1 MMGVAMIVR
10 AQDNGTM
17 NKPKIPSV
25 GQMRHEL
32 FVKGGEVLPH
42 HQREANKAKFLE
54 TSAMKDRVYH
64 GTTKDFTAF
73 KKGRNWFSTDPEYA
87 NIYGGELTENHGEN
101 GRVMPLHV
109 QAKNPKIFHASQKG
123 MMEWTKPEHHDQHL
137 KRKGHDSVLFVD
149 DNGKVSTGYAFD
161 PKQIKSAIGNR
172 GTYDINDPD
181 ITKAKGGEVHMSE
194 GGKPNDAAFIG
205 YLSPHGKFESYP
217 ESVAKAND
225 YHHSYTI
232 KDLDAYNAEG
242 GLTFVRMN
250 SDPEITIKGTP
261 AMDPFHHKNSPM
273 VSDLARRIIK
283 SGGHH
288 DMPIKV
294 EHMGFEKHEAPYQGK
309 YIGTLRQWSMR
320 NAEKKAKGGNVMP
333 KYPSIDSS
341 GGITHLANGGNVLHN
356 QGAHMKPTLAQMRL
370 RLADGGSSTVTQP
383 TGTPSATNVQPTQDQ
398 SDIAKN
404 LKSMYGIDNPALLS
418 YITSNNGLISGT
430 NTALSGS
437 DLKNLSTAFNAKT
450 PQEINDMQ
458 TSGSQPLN
466 YQAQLELQNQAG
478 DIQRKKDLANPHS
491 WIYAKGLS
499 DPTKDPKRQSMN
511 LTQYNQDN
519 QYSSLFDPNNTSP
532 SASLNAINDMYKN
545 QLNTTFD
552 PFGNRHIETT
562 QGTYTFDKT
571 GKPLGFNL
579 LSSDPRSQ
587 VQQQAFGNAN
597 KLATADNYDQFG
609 MPLAE
614 GGTVNQR
621 PILNRYAYGG
631 PIKSYA
637 TGNVVNATPQLAFSS
652 DPEINK
658 AWLALSGQNGD
669 AITAQRQALAQQNE
683 AYQTNQNIQSMFNQD
698 QTGPQSYSLDPSDI
712 AKSSTNSGQTS
723 STNYSNP
730 PPEIYS
736 VNQGQTGSTNF
747 LNPPPTQSYRF
758 DPSQTG
764 SIDYSTPPSL
774 SKVNTNGGFG
784 NDMLY
789 GPQGDYT
796 SSGTPLI
803 VGGANQITSPLAS
816 MSAMQQPQA
825 MASAA
830 PVANMSTV
838 DSAALKNYGITNP
851 ALISYITST
860 PGLTDSDLK
869 NLGTAFNSKT
879 AQQISE
885 MQRAD
890 DPLHVIANAIVSHD
904 ATVKERLSDPKSY
917 VYAKGN
923 VPVYRPASQS
933 TNGVGDVFTTK
944 NSGILSQENDQNGYR
959 HITSGGN
966 EYLINP
972 NSNRILGITPITHD
986 GGLMP
991 YGQGPNPYGGALAK
1005 GGSVSEG
1012 GVNQRPMSEPN
1023 LAQMRL
1029 EMGRHKNP
1037 QVMSNIGVDEAVDID
1052 PKIFVNPNPHSS
1064 GLPDIGGVKT
1074 PDGALPVGGIDM
1086 NPQQAG
1092 QQMMPQQPQQ
1102 GQPQGMQQGQPNGAP
1117 PSMAPAGMGA
1127 PQGPSNILSLTPQGQ
1142 AMNAMR
1148 PPQGP
1153 MAQKMAKGGQPTIA
1167 QMKNELHHFAQGGSE
1182 KDDGSSTR
1190 IHVPARGPKGVKG
1203 IKVPRHMWEGKV
1215 YGGVGPKKGQKVEG
1229 MKDINEARAEVY
1241 GSEHRQPL
1249 NIGQIGKAHRETLN
1263 EHFAKPLEEQTAA
1276 EKEALEKLRKAKH
1289 IGQKANTLDESE
1301 KLDTVRHE
1309 TDDEGRT
1316 HVGYASKGVAGH
1328 ALYTSGHGKDAEHHI
1343 LNTCPGQTEGCG
1355 GGMDENGVV
1364 DTSKGTC
1371 FAPNAES
1378 QYVNAAVRRA
1388 SHAQA
1393 KHDPAMT
1400 RDWIL
1405 AHTGSLREAA
1415 NQADKKNQ
1423 RLLFRPNVVDE
1434 TDTSSRHVLRH
1445 LNEQRK
1451 KDDKPPIIANSYA
1464 KTNELHDPE
1473 NGYHVTHSNVGPK
1486 TKHGKE
1492 VFKNIGRDKA
1502 RVRNT
1507 VLAHDNKGHFTNEQG
1522 NKTPPKN
1529 SYMVTNVKR
1538 GSPFDKEMQ
1547 NTITHAKYWSEGRPL
1562 NELNE
1567 MEKDEGEEGH
1577 YNAKGQRTTP
1587 DKSHYGHAVVN
1598 GNRYDYQKQHILHP
1612 RLVQVGTNKDGTP
1625 HMIPTDSR
1633 FLDNKELDKTIPRE
1647 KQFKTRNG
1655 KRAGL
1660 ILMTT
1665 PTESTPNHLHHSSF
1679 THDVNPTHI
1688 EYAKKNNGEYEIDP
1702 PLAQEFSKGKEYV
1715 APQPIKIMRKAKG
1728 GQVIGHKMEYNDDF
1742 NAFPEQDF
1750 LSQHHLAA
1758 RRANKV

>member
-1 MMGVAMIVR
+1 
-10 AQDNGTM
+10 
-17 NKPKIPSV
+17 
-25 GQMRHEL
+25 
-32 FVKGGEVLPH
+32 
-42 HQREANKAKFLE
+42 
-54 TSAMKDRVYH
+54 
-64 GTTKDFTAF
+64 
-73 KKGRNWFSTDPEYA
+73 
-87 NIYGGELTENHGEN
+87 
-101 GRVMPLHV
+101 
-109 QAKNPKIFHASQKG
+109 
-123 MMEWTKPEHHDQHL
+123 
-137 KRKGHDSVLFVD
+137 
-149 DNGKVSTGYAFD
+149 
-161 PKQIKSAIGNR
+161 
-172 GTYDINDPD
+172 
-181 ITKAKGGEVHMSE
+181 
-194 GGKPNDAAFIG
+194 
-205 YLSPHGKFESYP
+205 
-217 ESVAKAND
+217 
-225 YHHSYTI
+225 
-232 KDLDAYNAEG
+232 
-242 GLTFVRMN
+242 
-250 SDPEITIKGTP
+250 
-261 AMDPFHHKNSPM
+261 MD
-273 VSDLARRIIK
+273 
-283 SGGHH
+283 
-288 DMPIKV
+288 
-294 EHMGFEKHEAPYQGK
+294 
-309 YIGTLRQWSMR
+309 T
-320 NAEKKAKGGNVMP
+320 
-333 KYPSIDSS
+333 
-341 GGITHLANGGNVLHN
+341 
-356 QGAHMKPTLAQMRL
+356 
-370 RLADGGSSTVTQP
+370 
-383 TGTPSATNVQPTQDQ
+383 
-398 SDIAKN
+398 
-404 LKSMYGIDNPALLS
+404 
-418 YITSNNGLISGT
+418 
-430 NTALSGS
+430 
-437 DLKNLSTAFNAKT
+437 
-450 PQEINDMQ
+450 
-458 TSGSQPLN
+458 
-466 YQAQLELQNQAG
+466 
-478 DIQRKKDLANPHS
+478 
-491 WIYAKGLS
+491 
-499 DPTKDPKRQSMN
+499 
-511 LTQYNQDN
+511 
-519 QYSSLFDPNNTSP
+519 
-532 SASLNAINDMYKN
+532 
-545 QLNTTFD
+545 
-552 PFGNRHIETT
+552 
-562 QGTYTFDKT
+562 
-571 GKPLGFNL
+571 
-579 LSSDPRSQ
+579 
-587 VQQQAFGNAN
+587 
-597 KLATADNYDQFG
+597 
-609 MPLAE
+609 
-614 GGTVNQR
+614 
-621 PILNRYAYGG
+621 
-631 PIKSYA
+631 
-637 TGNVVNATPQLAFSS
+637 
-652 DPEINK
+652 
-658 AWLALSGQNGD
+658 
-669 AITAQRQALAQQNE
+669 
-683 AYQTNQNIQSMFNQD
+683 
-698 QTGPQSYSLDPSDI
+698 
-712 AKSSTNSGQTS
+712 TNS
-723 STNYSNP
+723 
-730 PPEIYS
+730 
-736 VNQGQTGSTNF
+736 
-747 LNPPPTQSYRF
+747 
-758 DPSQTG
+758 
-764 SIDYSTPPSL
+764 
-774 SKVNTNGGFG
+774 
-784 NDMLY
+784 
-789 GPQGDYT
+789 
-796 SSGTPLI
+796 
-803 VGGANQITSPLAS
+803 
-816 MSAMQQPQA
+816 
-825 MASAA
+825 
-830 PVANMSTV
+830 
-838 DSAALKNYGITNP
+838 
-851 ALISYITST
+851 
-860 PGLTDSDLK
+860 
-869 NLGTAFNSKT
+869 
-879 AQQISE
+879 
-885 MQRAD
+885 
-890 DPLHVIANAIVSHD
+890 
-904 ATVKERLSDPKSY
+904 
-917 VYAKGN
+917 
-923 VPVYRPASQS
+923 
-933 TNGVGDVFTTK
+933 
-944 NSGILSQENDQNGYR
+944 
-959 HITSGGN
+959 
-966 EYLINP
+966 
-972 NSNRILGITPITHD
+972 
-986 GGLMP
+986 
-991 YGQGPNPYGGALAK
+991 LAK
-1005 GGSVSEG
+1005 
-1012 GVNQRPMSEPN
+1012 
-1023 LAQMRL
+1023 MRF
-1029 EMGRHKNP
+1029 EIGRHKNP
-1037 QVMSNIGVDEAVDID
+1037 EVMGNIGVDEAVDID
-1052 PKIFVNPNPHSS
+1052 PKIFVNPNPNSP
-1064 GLPDIGGVKT
+1064 GLPDVGGVKT
-1074 PDGALPVGGIDM
+1074 PDGALPVGGVDM

-1092 QQMMPQQPQQ
+1092 QQMMPQAPQAPQQ
-1102 GQPQGMQQGQPNGAP
+1102 GQPQGAP
-1117 PSMAPAGMGA
+1117 PSMAPAGSGA

-1190 IHVPARGPKGVKG
+1190 IHVPARGPNGVKG

-1249 NIGQIGKAHRETLN
+1249 NIGQIGKAHRQALN

-1276 EKEALEKLRKAKH
+1276 EKEALDRLRKAKH
-1289 IGQKANTLDESE
+1289 IGSKANTLDESE

-1451 KDDKPPIIANSYA
+1451 KDDKPPIIANSYG

-1492 VFKNIGRDKA
+1492 VSENIGRDKA

-1507 VLAHDNKGHFTNEQG
+1507 ILAHDNKGHFTNEQG

-1547 NTITHAKYWSEGRPL
+1547 NTITHAKYWSAGRPL

>member
-1 MMGVAMIVR
+1 
-10 AQDNGTM
+10 M

-54 TSAMKDRVYH
+54 NSKIKDVLYH
-64 GTTKDFTAF
+64 GTDKSFSKFKPKHGMIFLAHKPDFANDYTTSNVDIV
-73 KKGRNWFSTDPEYA
+73 KKRKLSPN
-87 NIYGGELTENHGEN
+87 
-101 GRVMPLHV
+101 VMPIHVNVNNPWNYENSKHVDALH
-109 QAKNPKIFHASQKG
+109 AKLVEDPNIGPEFAPTKSRLSSGDWTMVEDPAIQKA
-123 MMEWTKPEHHDQHL
+123 L
-137 KRKGHDSVLFVD
+137 KKLGHDAFYL
-149 DNGKVSTGYAFD
+149 NEGGYKNVGVFD
-161 PKQIKSAIGNR
+161 PRKIKSAIGNR
-172 GTYDINDPD
+172 GTYDPNDPD
-181 ITKAKGGEVHMSE
+181 ITKAKGGEV
-194 GGKPNDAAFIG
+194 
-205 YLSPHGKFESYP
+205 L
-217 ESVAKAND
+217 
-225 YHHSYTI
+225 YH
-232 KDLDAYNAEG
+232 
-242 GLTFVRMN
+242 
-250 SDPEITIKGTP
+250 GTP
-261 AMDPFHHKNSPM
+261 HTKT
-273 VSDLARRIIK
+273 VIK
-283 SGGHH
+283 R
-288 DMPIKV
+288 
-294 EHMGFEKHEAPYQGK
+294 Y
-309 YIGTLRQWSMR
+309 
-320 NAEKKAKGGNVMP
+320 
-333 KYPSIDSS
+333 SS

-370 RLADGGSSTVTQP
+370 RLADGGSSTPIHLIATQPTVTQP

-398 SDIAKN
+398 QNQLDAAKN
-404 LKSMYGIDNPALLS
+404 LKNMYGITNPALLG
-418 YITSNNGLISGT
+418 YIGSNQN
-430 NTALSGS
+430 LSGN
-437 DLKNLSTAFNAKT
+437 DLKNLGATFNSKT
-450 PQEINDMQ
+450 PQQLAVAQQGNDSLQ
-458 TSGSQPLN
+458 SQ
-466 YQAQLELQNQAG
+466 
-478 DIQRKKDLANPHS
+478 ANAIVSHDATVKS
-491 WIYAKGLS
+491 RLS
-499 DPTKDPKRQSMN
+499 DPTSYIYNKNVYDPTKDIKRKSMN
-511 LTQYNQDN
+511 LTQSSQDN

-552 PFGNRHIETT
+552 QFGNRHIQTT
-562 QGTYTFDKT
+562 KGTYTFDKT

-597 KLATADNYDQFG
+597 QLANANNYNQFG
-609 MPLAE
+609 MPYAE

-621 PILNRYAYGG
+621 PI
-631 PIKSYA
+631 
-637 TGNVVNATPQLAFSS
+637 
-652 DPEINK
+652 
-658 AWLALSGQNGD
+658 
-669 AITAQRQALAQQNE
+669 
-683 AYQTNQNIQSMFNQD
+683 
-698 QTGPQSYSLDPSDI
+698 
-712 AKSSTNSGQTS
+712 
-723 STNYSNP
+723 
-730 PPEIYS
+730 
-736 VNQGQTGSTNF
+736 
-747 LNPPPTQSYRF
+747 
-758 DPSQTG
+758 
-764 SIDYSTPPSL
+764 
-774 SKVNTNGGFG
+774 
-784 NDMLY
+784 
-789 GPQGDYT
+789 
-796 SSGTPLI
+796 
-803 VGGANQITSPLAS
+803 
-816 MSAMQQPQA
+816 
-825 MASAA
+825 
-830 PVANMSTV
+830 
-838 DSAALKNYGITNP
+838 
-851 ALISYITST
+851 
-860 PGLTDSDLK
+860 
-869 NLGTAFNSKT
+869 
-879 AQQISE
+879 
-885 MQRAD
+885 
-890 DPLHVIANAIVSHD
+890 
-904 ATVKERLSDPKSY
+904 
-917 VYAKGN
+917 
-923 VPVYRPASQS
+923 
-933 TNGVGDVFTTK
+933 
-944 NSGILSQENDQNGYR
+944 
-959 HITSGGN
+959 
-966 EYLINP
+966 
-972 NSNRILGITPITHD
+972 
-986 GGLMP
+986 
-991 YGQGPNPYGGALAK
+991 
-1005 GGSVSEG
+1005 
-1012 GVNQRPMSEPN
+1012 SEPN

-1086 NPQQAG
+1086 NPQQVG

-1148 PPQGP
+1148 PPQGQP
-1153 MAQKMAKGGQPTIA
+1153 KMAKGGVVG
-1167 QMKNELHHFAQGGSE
+1167 HFAKGGNE
-1182 KDDGSSTR
+1182 DDVVGNPTR
-1190 IHVPARGPKGVKG
+1190 IHVPARGPNGVKG
-1203 IKVPRHMWEGKV
+1203 IVVPHHMWHGKT
-1215 YGGVGPKKGQKVEG
+1215 YGGTGPKAGKKVEG
-1229 MKDINEARAEVY
+1229 MQNVNEARAEVY
-1241 GSEHRQPL
+1241 GDEHRQPL

-1355 GGMDENGVV
+1355 GGMDKNGVV

-1415 NQADKKNQ
+1415 TDADKKNQ

-1451 KDDKPPIIANSYA
+1451 KDDKPPIIANSYG

-1492 VFKNIGRDKA
+1492 VSENIGRDKA

-1507 VLAHDNKGHFTNEQG
+1507 ILAHDNKGHFINEQG

-1547 NTITHAKYWSEGRPL
+1547 GTIKHAKYWSSGRPMS
-1562 NELNE
+1562 ELTE
-1567 MEKDEGEEGH
+1567 MEKDEGNEGH
-1577 YNAKGQRTTP
+1577 YNGKGQRTTP
-1587 DKSHYGHAVVN
+1587 DKSHYGHMVL
-1598 GNRYDYQKQHILHP
+1598 GEHRYDYQKQHILHP

-1633 FLDNKELDKTIPRE
+1633 FLDNKELDKKISKE

-1655 KRAGL
+1655 KNAGL

-1665 PTESTPNHLHHSSF
+1665 PTESTSNHLHHSSF
-1679 THDVNPTHI
+1679 THDVNPSHL

-1728 GQVIGHKMEYNDDF
+1728 GEVIGHKMEYNDSF

-1750 LSQHHLAA
+1750 LAQHHLAA

>member
-1 MMGVAMIVR
+1 
-10 AQDNGTM
+10 
-17 NKPKIPSV
+17 
-25 GQMRHEL
+25 MRHEL
-32 FVKGGEVLPH
+32 FVKGGSAHPTETTIKLGDRDLPITMDTWEKRAGNRIVHVNPEKFDKAFKNTSWQYVGPQGEGGIKDRYSKFADHAKSAKSAHASNVDVNKEGAITFGDGRHRYAYMRDQGLSSIPMSMDKQSIEHARRHGYLHEAKGGSVMGINVASDRKAGRSYADMIVDGHKTLESRNSDTLRPYVGKRVAIVRTGEGKAKAIGEVTIGEPIV
-42 HQREANKAKFLE
+42 ANKKQFRNLE
-54 TSAMKDRVYH
+54 SHHLVPEGSTFDIKTETKHMYPLSDPVRYEQERDVGH
-64 GTTKDFTAF
+64 GIV
-73 KKGRNWFSTDPEYA
+73 S
-87 NIYGGELTENHGEN
+87 
-101 GRVMPLHV
+101 
-109 QAKNPKIFHASQKG
+109 
-123 MMEWTKPEHHDQHL
+123 
-137 KRKGHDSVLFVD
+137 RKV
-149 DNGKVSTGYAFD
+149 
-161 PKQIKSAIGNR
+161 IE
-172 GTYDINDPD
+172 
-181 ITKAKGGEVHMSE
+181 KAKGGKVDVRPTVQD
-194 GGKPNDAAFIG
+194 PNLQRRIPEMEDAAKAFHSGEMSKKDYDKVVNKNKPVKAYDFVPKPASDEDAKRALMANKQEKWRGHESWPSGHKVGLRLDIPA
-205 YLSPHGKFESYP
+205 YEHHGVWVNSIHDETADKRPTSYGP
-217 ESVAKAND
+217 VSSVK
-225 YHHSYTI
+225 
-232 KDLDAYNAEG
+232 NAE
-242 GLTFVRMN
+242 F
-250 SDPEITIKGTP
+250 DPKPEKGIRVATGEQNKAP
-261 AMDPFHHKNSPM
+261 FARIVGELHHMHEDEAVKHAQKYLNHPEWTQVGYDPRRHGYFYDRKTMKPVSHAEHVVQIGPLVLAKN
-273 VSDLARRIIK
+273 V
-283 SGGHH
+283 
-288 DMPIKV
+288 
-294 EHMGFEKHEAPYQGK
+294 KH
-309 YIGTLRQWSMR
+309 
-320 NAEKKAKGGNVMP
+320 KKADS
-333 KYPSIDSS
+333 YSS
-341 GGITHLANGGNVLHN
+341 GGITHLASGGNVLHN

-370 RLADGGSSTVTQP
+370 KLADGGSTC
-383 TGTPSATNVQPTQDQ
+383 Q
-398 SDIAKN
+398 SDAAKN

-418 YITSNNGLISGT
+418 YIGSNQN
-430 NTALSGS
+430 LSGD
-437 DLKNLSTAFNAKT
+437 DLKNLGATFNSKT
-450 PQEINDMQ
+450 PQQLAVAQQGNDSLQ
-458 TSGSQPLN
+458 SQANAIVSHDATVKSRLSDPTS
-466 YQAQLELQNQAG
+466 Y
-478 DIQRKKDLANPHS
+478 
-491 WIYAKGLS
+491 IYNKNVY

-511 LTQYNQDN
+511 LTQSSQDN

-532 SASLNAINDMYKN
+532 SASLNEINDMYKN
-545 QLNTTFD
+545 QLDTKFD
-552 PFGNRHIETT
+552 QFGNRHIQTT

-597 KLATADNYDQFG
+597 QLANANNYDQFG
-609 MPLAE
+609 MPYAE
-614 GGTVNQR
+614 GGT
-621 PILNRYAYGG
+621 
-631 PIKSYA
+631 
-637 TGNVVNATPQLAFSS
+637 
-652 DPEINK
+652 
-658 AWLALSGQNGD
+658 
-669 AITAQRQALAQQNE
+669 
-683 AYQTNQNIQSMFNQD
+683 
-698 QTGPQSYSLDPSDI
+698 
-712 AKSSTNSGQTS
+712 
-723 STNYSNP
+723 
-730 PPEIYS
+730 
-736 VNQGQTGSTNF
+736 
-747 LNPPPTQSYRF
+747 
-758 DPSQTG
+758 
-764 SIDYSTPPSL
+764 
-774 SKVNTNGGFG
+774 
-784 NDMLY
+784 
-789 GPQGDYT
+789 
-796 SSGTPLI
+796 
-803 VGGANQITSPLAS
+803 
-816 MSAMQQPQA
+816 
-825 MASAA
+825 
-830 PVANMSTV
+830 
-838 DSAALKNYGITNP
+838 
-851 ALISYITST
+851 
-860 PGLTDSDLK
+860 
-869 NLGTAFNSKT
+869 
-879 AQQISE
+879 
-885 MQRAD
+885 
-890 DPLHVIANAIVSHD
+890 
-904 ATVKERLSDPKSY
+904 
-917 VYAKGN
+917 
-923 VPVYRPASQS
+923 
-933 TNGVGDVFTTK
+933 
-944 NSGILSQENDQNGYR
+944 
-959 HITSGGN
+959 
-966 EYLINP
+966 
-972 NSNRILGITPITHD
+972 
-986 GGLMP
+986 
-991 YGQGPNPYGGALAK
+991 
-1005 GGSVSEG
+1005 
-1012 GVNQRPMSEPN
+1012 VNQRPMSEPN

-1037 QVMSNIGVDEAVDID
+1037 QVMGNIGVDEAVDID
-1052 PKIFVNPNPHSS
+1052 PKIFVNPNPNSP
-1064 GLPDIGGVKT
+1064 GLPDVGGVKT
-1074 PDGALPVGGIDM
+1074 PDGALPVGGVDM

-1092 QQMMPQQPQQ
+1092 QQMMPQAPQAPQAPQQ
-1102 GQPQGMQQGQPNGAP
+1102 GQPQGAP
-1117 PSMAPAGMGA
+1117 PSMAPAGSGA

-1190 IHVPARGPKGVKG
+1190 IHVPARGPKGIKG

-1229 MKDINEARAEVY
+1229 MKDVNEARSEVY

-1249 NIGQIGKAHRETLN
+1249 NIGQIGKAHRQALN

-1276 EKEALEKLRKAKH
+1276 EKEALDRLRKAKH
-1289 IGQKANTLDESE
+1289 IGSKANTLDESE

-1316 HVGYASKGVAGH
+1316 HVGYASKGVAGY

-1343 LNTCPGQTEGCG
+1343 LNTCPGQTDGCG

-1434 TDTSSRHVLRH
+1434 SDTSSRHVLRH

-1451 KDDKPPIIANSYA
+1451 KDDKPPIIANSYG

-1492 VFKNIGRDKA
+1492 VSENIGRDKA

-1507 VLAHDNKGHFTNEQG
+1507 ILAHDNKGHFTNEQG

-1547 NTITHAKYWSEGRPL
+1547 NTITHAKYWSQGRPL

-1750 LSQHHLAA
+1750 LAQHHLAA

>member
-1 MMGVAMIVR
+1 
-10 AQDNGTM
+10 M

-32 FVKGGEVLPH
+32 FVKGGEVLPPSE
-42 HQREANKAKFLE
+42 RDANLAQFL
-54 TSAMKDRVYH
+54 KDSKVKDVMYH
-64 GTTKDFTAF
+64 GTNEDFSQF
-73 KKGRNWFSTDPEYA
+73 YPYA
-87 NIYGGELTENHGEN
+87 KPKTQGGENLHGSGAMFFTPDRELAN
-101 GRVMPLHV
+101 KYSGANKTDSTHPKMKETGGYHAWPPESIHGGNVMPVHLNMT
-109 QAKNPKIFHASQKG
+109 NPLVVNAEGKMYHQV
-123 MMEWTKPEHHDQHL
+123 EHHIL
-137 KRKGHDSVLFVD
+137 GAKKKGHDSVILRNVVD
-149 DNGKVSTGYAFD
+149 APGSAGSLQTHKHDAHIVFN

-172 GTYDINDPD
+172 GTYDTTNPD
-181 ITKAKGGEVHMSE
+181 ITKAKGGIISQLRRNGKGVSSELEAMRRMSQ
-194 GGKPNDAAFIG
+194 G
-205 YLSPHGKFESYP
+205 HR
-217 ESVAKAND
+217 V
-225 YHHSYTI
+225 
-232 KDLDAYNAEG
+232 
-242 GLTFVRMN
+242 FVTHEQDER
-250 SDPEITIKGTP
+250 PREITSVRELYAYTP
-261 AMDPFHHKNSPM
+261 DQMYT
-273 VSDLARRIIK
+273 LA
-283 SGGHH
+283 
-288 DMPIKV
+288 P
-294 EHMGFEKHEAPYQGK
+294 EA
-309 YIGTLRQWSMR
+309 
-320 NAEKKAKGGNVMP
+320 KAKGGKVDVRP
-333 KYPSIDSS
+333 TVSYSS
-341 GGITHLANGGNVLHN
+341 GSITHKANGGL
-356 QGAHMKPTLAQMRL
+356 MDT
-370 RLADGGSSTVTQP
+370 
-383 TGTPSATNVQPTQDQ
+383 
-398 SDIAKN
+398 
-404 LKSMYGIDNPALLS
+404 
-418 YITSNNGLISGT
+418 
-430 NTALSGS
+430 
-437 DLKNLSTAFNAKT
+437 
-450 PQEINDMQ
+450 
-458 TSGSQPLN
+458 
-466 YQAQLELQNQAG
+466 
-478 DIQRKKDLANPHS
+478 
-491 WIYAKGLS
+491 
-499 DPTKDPKRQSMN
+499 
-511 LTQYNQDN
+511 
-519 QYSSLFDPNNTSP
+519 
-532 SASLNAINDMYKN
+532 
-545 QLNTTFD
+545 
-552 PFGNRHIETT
+552 
-562 QGTYTFDKT
+562 
-571 GKPLGFNL
+571 
-579 LSSDPRSQ
+579 
-587 VQQQAFGNAN
+587 
-597 KLATADNYDQFG
+597 
-609 MPLAE
+609 
-614 GGTVNQR
+614 
-621 PILNRYAYGG
+621 
-631 PIKSYA
+631 
-637 TGNVVNATPQLAFSS
+637 
-652 DPEINK
+652 
-658 AWLALSGQNGD
+658 
-669 AITAQRQALAQQNE
+669 
-683 AYQTNQNIQSMFNQD
+683 
-698 QTGPQSYSLDPSDI
+698 
-712 AKSSTNSGQTS
+712 TNS
-723 STNYSNP
+723 
-730 PPEIYS
+730 
-736 VNQGQTGSTNF
+736 
-747 LNPPPTQSYRF
+747 
-758 DPSQTG
+758 
-764 SIDYSTPPSL
+764 
-774 SKVNTNGGFG
+774 
-784 NDMLY
+784 
-789 GPQGDYT
+789 
-796 SSGTPLI
+796 
-803 VGGANQITSPLAS
+803 
-816 MSAMQQPQA
+816 
-825 MASAA
+825 
-830 PVANMSTV
+830 
-838 DSAALKNYGITNP
+838 
-851 ALISYITST
+851 
-860 PGLTDSDLK
+860 
-869 NLGTAFNSKT
+869 
-879 AQQISE
+879 
-885 MQRAD
+885 
-890 DPLHVIANAIVSHD
+890 
-904 ATVKERLSDPKSY
+904 
-917 VYAKGN
+917 
-923 VPVYRPASQS
+923 
-933 TNGVGDVFTTK
+933 
-944 NSGILSQENDQNGYR
+944 
-959 HITSGGN
+959 
-966 EYLINP
+966 
-972 NSNRILGITPITHD
+972 
-986 GGLMP
+986 
-991 YGQGPNPYGGALAK
+991 LAK
-1005 GGSVSEG
+1005 
-1012 GVNQRPMSEPN
+1012 
-1023 LAQMRL
+1023 MRF

-1037 QVMSNIGVDEAVDID
+1037 EVMGNIGVNEAVDID
-1052 PKIFVNPNPHSS
+1052 PKIFVNPNPNSP
-1064 GLPDIGGVKT
+1064 GLPDVGGVKT
-1074 PDGALPVGGIDM
+1074 PDGALPVGGVDM

-1092 QQMMPQQPQQ
+1092 QQMMPQAPQALQQ
-1102 GQPQGMQQGQPNGAP
+1102 GQPQGAP
-1117 PSMAPAGMGA
+1117 PSMAPAGSGA
-1127 PQGPSNILSLTPQGQ
+1127 LQGPSNILSLTPQGQ

-1153 MAQKMAKGGQPTIA
+1153 MAQKMAKGGQLTIA

-1190 IHVPARGPKGVKG
+1190 IYVPARGPNGVKG
-1203 IKVPRHMWEGKV
+1203 IMVPRHMWEGKV

-1249 NIGQIGKAHRETLN
+1249 NIGQIGKAHRQALN
-1263 EHFAKPLEEQTAA
+1263 EHFAKPLKEQIAA
-1276 EKEALEKLRKAKH
+1276 EKEALDRLRKAKH
-1289 IGQKANTLDESE
+1289 IGSKVNTLDKSE

-1316 HVGYASKGVAGH
+1316 HVGFASKGVAGH

-1405 AHTGSLREAA
+1405 AHTGSLRKAA

-1451 KDDKPPIIANSYA
+1451 KDDKPPIIANSYG

-1492 VFKNIGRDKA
+1492 VSENIGRDKA

-1507 VLAHDNKGHFTNEQG
+1507 VLAYDNKGHFTNEQG

-1547 NTITHAKYWSEGRPL
+1547 NTITHAKYWSAGRPL

-1587 DKSHYGHAVVN
+1587 DKSHYGHVVVN

>member
-1 MMGVAMIVR
+1 
-10 AQDNGTM
+10 M
-17 NKPKIPSV
+17 NKPKISSV

-32 FVKGGEVLPH
+32 FAKGGKVDVRPTVQDPNL
-42 HQREANKAKFLE
+42 QRRIPEMEDAAKAFHSGEMSKKDYDKVVNKNKPVKAYDFVPKPASDEDAKRALMANKQEKWRGHESWPAGHKVGLRLDIP
-54 TSAMKDRVYH
+54 AY
-64 GTTKDFTAF
+64 
-73 KKGRNWFSTDPEYA
+73 
-87 NIYGGELTENHGEN
+87 
-101 GRVMPLHV
+101 
-109 QAKNPKIFHASQKG
+109 
-123 MMEWTKPEHHDQHL
+123 EHHGVWVNSIHDETAD
-137 KRKGHDSVLFVD
+137 KRPTSYGPVSSVK
-149 DNGKVSTGYAFD
+149 NAEFD
-161 PKQIKSAIGNR
+161 PKPEKGIRVATGEQNKAPFARIVGELHHMHEDEAVKHAQKYLNHPEWTQVGYDPRRHGYFYDRKTMKPVSHAEHVVQIG
-172 GTYDINDPD
+172 PLVL
-181 ITKAKGGEVHMSE
+181 AKNV
-194 GGKPNDAAFIG
+194 
-205 YLSPHGKFESYP
+205 
-217 ESVAKAND
+217 
-225 YHHSYTI
+225 
-232 KDLDAYNAEG
+232 
-242 GLTFVRMN
+242 
-250 SDPEITIKGTP
+250 
-261 AMDPFHHKNSPM
+261 
-273 VSDLARRIIK
+273 
-283 SGGHH
+283 
-288 DMPIKV
+288 
-294 EHMGFEKHEAPYQGK
+294 KH
-309 YIGTLRQWSMR
+309 
-320 NAEKKAKGGNVMP
+320 KKADS
-333 KYPSIDSS
+333 YSS
-341 GGITHLANGGNVLHN
+341 GGITHKANGGL
-356 QGAHMKPTLAQMRL
+356 MDT
-370 RLADGGSSTVTQP
+370 
-383 TGTPSATNVQPTQDQ
+383 
-398 SDIAKN
+398 
-404 LKSMYGIDNPALLS
+404 
-418 YITSNNGLISGT
+418 
-430 NTALSGS
+430 
-437 DLKNLSTAFNAKT
+437 
-450 PQEINDMQ
+450 
-458 TSGSQPLN
+458 
-466 YQAQLELQNQAG
+466 
-478 DIQRKKDLANPHS
+478 
-491 WIYAKGLS
+491 
-499 DPTKDPKRQSMN
+499 
-511 LTQYNQDN
+511 
-519 QYSSLFDPNNTSP
+519 
-532 SASLNAINDMYKN
+532 
-545 QLNTTFD
+545 
-552 PFGNRHIETT
+552 
-562 QGTYTFDKT
+562 
-571 GKPLGFNL
+571 
-579 LSSDPRSQ
+579 
-587 VQQQAFGNAN
+587 
-597 KLATADNYDQFG
+597 
-609 MPLAE
+609 
-614 GGTVNQR
+614 
-621 PILNRYAYGG
+621 
-631 PIKSYA
+631 
-637 TGNVVNATPQLAFSS
+637 
-652 DPEINK
+652 
-658 AWLALSGQNGD
+658 
-669 AITAQRQALAQQNE
+669 
-683 AYQTNQNIQSMFNQD
+683 
-698 QTGPQSYSLDPSDI
+698 
-712 AKSSTNSGQTS
+712 TNS
-723 STNYSNP
+723 
-730 PPEIYS
+730 
-736 VNQGQTGSTNF
+736 
-747 LNPPPTQSYRF
+747 
-758 DPSQTG
+758 
-764 SIDYSTPPSL
+764 
-774 SKVNTNGGFG
+774 
-784 NDMLY
+784 
-789 GPQGDYT
+789 
-796 SSGTPLI
+796 
-803 VGGANQITSPLAS
+803 
-816 MSAMQQPQA
+816 
-825 MASAA
+825 
-830 PVANMSTV
+830 
-838 DSAALKNYGITNP
+838 
-851 ALISYITST
+851 
-860 PGLTDSDLK
+860 
-869 NLGTAFNSKT
+869 
-879 AQQISE
+879 
-885 MQRAD
+885 
-890 DPLHVIANAIVSHD
+890 
-904 ATVKERLSDPKSY
+904 
-917 VYAKGN
+917 
-923 VPVYRPASQS
+923 
-933 TNGVGDVFTTK
+933 
-944 NSGILSQENDQNGYR
+944 
-959 HITSGGN
+959 
-966 EYLINP
+966 
-972 NSNRILGITPITHD
+972 
-986 GGLMP
+986 
-991 YGQGPNPYGGALAK
+991 LAK
-1005 GGSVSEG
+1005 
-1012 GVNQRPMSEPN
+1012 
-1023 LAQMRL
+1023 MRF
-1029 EMGRHKNP
+1029 EIGRHKNP
-1037 QVMSNIGVDEAVDID
+1037 EVMGNIGVDEAVDID
-1052 PKIFVNPNPHSS
+1052 PKIFVNPNPNSP
-1064 GLPDIGGVKT
+1064 GLPDVGGVKT
-1074 PDGALPVGGIDM
+1074 PDGALPVGGVDM

-1092 QQMMPQQPQQ
+1092 QQMMPQAPQAPQQ
-1102 GQPQGMQQGQPNGAP
+1102 GQPQGAP
-1117 PSMAPAGMGA
+1117 PSMAPAGSGA

-1190 IHVPARGPKGVKG
+1190 IHVPARGPNGVKG

-1249 NIGQIGKAHRETLN
+1249 NIGQIGKAHRQALN

-1276 EKEALEKLRKAKH
+1276 EKEALDRLRKAKH
-1289 IGQKANTLDESE
+1289 IGSKANTLDESE

-1451 KDDKPPIIANSYA
+1451 KDDKPPIIANSYG

-1492 VFKNIGRDKA
+1492 VSENIGRDKA

-1547 NTITHAKYWSEGRPL
+1547 NTITHAKYWSAGRPL